1 MCSTLGSVITETQR
15 SQSRPVDQ
23 KSPRDGNVEPGAFF
37 FMSPS
42 YVFLSKKALRAD
54 DHRRMSPIRRFQISA
69 VMK

>member
-37 FMSPS
+37 
-42 YVFLSKKALRAD
+42 LSM
-54 DHRRMSPIRRFQISA
+54 RRMSLNTCFFQKRRYERTII
-69 VMK
+69 VG